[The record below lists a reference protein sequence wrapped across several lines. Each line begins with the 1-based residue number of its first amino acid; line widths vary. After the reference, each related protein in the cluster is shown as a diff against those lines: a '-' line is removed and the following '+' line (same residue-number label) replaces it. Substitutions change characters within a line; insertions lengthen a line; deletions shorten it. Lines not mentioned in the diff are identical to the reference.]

1 MPYAL
6 FDTCQVVAGDKKVRG
21 AKISCGYCSNTADI
35 NVNTHA
41 IGHGD
46 DDAVMERHVSAKFEK
61 LGWKLGKSKFK
72 HACPKCLPR
81 FKAQSMQK
89 KIESDAAAAA
99 AAAAKK
105 VVPITSTTVLPPKDL
120 EPPQADRPMTP
131 EERRIILSKLDE
143 VYPNGTLGYK
153 DGWNDTRVSEDLGV
167 ARPWVSEMRDMLCGP
182 EFGTQAVKEMSEARM
197 VVEEI
202 KALQLEQKD
211 FAEQMNA
218 YTTQMAALAVKADTI
233 MHTLVRIEDRK

>member
-1 MPYAL
+1 MSYAL
-6 FDTCQVVAGDKKVRG
+6 FDTCQVIAGDKKVRG
-21 AKISCGYCSNTADI
+21 ARISCGYCSNSADT
-35 NVNTHA
+35 NVNTFST
-41 IGHGD
+41 GPGCD
-46 DDAVMERHVSAKFEK
+46 DDVIERHVSTKFEK
-61 LGWKLGKSKFK
+61 LGWKLGKTKFK

-89 KIESDAAAAA
+89 KVESDAAA

-105 VVPITSTTVLPPKDL
+105 VVPIIPTTVLPPKDL
-120 EPPQADRPMTP
+120 VPPPQADRPMTP
-131 EERRIILSKLDE
+131 EERRIILAKLDE

-153 DGWNDTRVSEDLGV
+153 DGWNDARVSEDLGV

-182 EFGTQAVKEMSEARM
+182 EFGTKAAKELDEARM
-197 VVEEI
+197 IAEEI

-211 FAEQMNA
+211 FAQQMNA
-218 YTTQMAALAVKADTI
+218 YTAQMTALSAKADII